1 MEPFGGRYGA
11 MQHLCAAANSPAH
24 PIMKPIQFT
33 TRRLAQYFLQGL
45 LVIAPITVTGYLIVQ
60 LFNWLDGLIPI
71 YINLSGNAA
80 KPFFLP
86 GLGFIIVF
94 VGIVLVGY
102 ASSFFIINRVF
113 SVFDHWL
120 EKTPG
125 IKIIYSFV
133 KDFSEAFGGKKRK
146 FQKPVLVSIYQPDVW
161 QIGFVTNEEMSYLGM
176 PDFITVYIPSSYA
189 VAGTLFVVKSSRVR
203 PLTQIAPA
211 DALKF
216 AISGG
221 VVDVDEPANT

>member
-1 MEPFGGRYGA
+1 
-11 MQHLCAAANSPAH
+11 
-24 PIMKPIQFT
+24 MKQLKLT
-33 TRRLAQYFLQGL
+33 SRLLAQYFIQGL

-60 LFNWLDGLIPI
+60 LFTWLDRLIPI
-71 YINLSGNAA
+71 YINLSGNAT

-94 VGIVLVGY
+94 LAIVVVGY

-125 IKIIYSFV
+125 VKIIYSFV

-161 QIGFVTNEEMSYLGM
+161 QIGFVTNEDLSQLGM
-176 PDFITVYIPSSYA
+176 AEFITVYVPSSYA
-189 VAGTLFVVKSSRVR
+189 VAGTLFIVKSERIKR
-203 PLTQIAPA
+203 LTQIAPA

-221 VVDVDEPANT
+221 VVDVEDPASGQ